1 LSAIDDSLK
10 GIDAC
15 NRKIQ
20 ELEILKGECVT
31 VADKLKV
38 EYEIKEYYKI
48 LQHFIHE
55 AHQEGKTR
63 KDITDE
69 PKSKKRFNG

>member
-1 LSAIDDSLK
+1 MSAIDDSLK

-20 ELEILKGECVT
+20 ELEILKGECKT
-31 VADKLKV
+31 IADKLKV

-55 AHQEGKTR
+55 AHQEGRTR
-63 KDITDE
+63 KDITQTG
-69 PKSKKRFNG
+69 KKRFNG